1 MSKIQKKMIGIGTI
15 ICVAGL
21 LGCVWSKQLE
31 YDYVVLGD
39 SLNIWF
45 SRVLGGGL
53 GLCIYYTIIYSLFEK
68 KYDDANGI

>member
-1 MSKIQKKMIGIGTI
+1 MNKIQKKMFKIGVIVGI
-15 ICVAGL
+15 VGL
-21 LGCVWSKQLE
+21 LGCIGSKQLE

-45 SRVLGGGL
+45 SRVLGNGL
-53 GLCIYYTIIYSLFEK
+53 GLCIYYSTIYNIFEK